1 MANSL
6 LQTDSYFFNNLT
18 SDVFIDS
25 SGFNQLSI
33 DIVSK
38 YATGHD
44 LILKEKCIFDIIKS
58 LWILMLHG
66 EPSRKPV
73 FSKQK

>member
-6 LQTDSYFFNNLT
+6 LQTDSYFFINQT

-44 LILKEKCIFDIIKS
+44 LILKEKCILNII
-58 LWILMLHG
+58 HCG
-66 EPSRKPV
+66 
-73 FSKQK
+73 F